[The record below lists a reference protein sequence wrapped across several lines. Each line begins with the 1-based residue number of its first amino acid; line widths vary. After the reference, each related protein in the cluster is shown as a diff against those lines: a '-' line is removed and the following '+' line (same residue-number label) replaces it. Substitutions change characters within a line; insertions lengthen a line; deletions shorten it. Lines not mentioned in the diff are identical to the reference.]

1 MPIVIIV
8 ITIIVIANDVGDNFK
23 YLPIIVFP
31 WYFLLPHDPFV
42 PFQQLHHMASIASK
56 KRWES
61 KSREKVFGSWVPRSW
76 NLLSNDLKEGSSVS
90 RGTVE
95 KKEMCRPIGKTIVTN
110 FKSFSGGDF

>member
-42 PFQQLHHMASIASK
+42 PFHQLHHIAYIAS
-56 KRWES
+56 R
-61 KSREKVFGSWVPRSW
+61 
-76 NLLSNDLKEGSSVS
+76 
-90 RGTVE
+90 
-95 KKEMCRPIGKTIVTN
+95 
-110 FKSFSGGDF
+110 

>member
-42 PFQQLHHMASIASK
+42 PFQQLHHMASITSRE
-56 KRWES
+56 RWES
-61 KSREKVFGSWVPRSW
+61 KSREKVFGGWVTRSQ
-76 NLLSNDLKEGSSVS
+76 NLLTKDLT
-90 RGTVE
+90 RGTLFPE
-95 KKEMCRPIGKTIVTN
+95 GQ
-110 FKSFSGGDF
+110 

>member
-42 PFQQLHHMASIASK
+42 PFQQLHHMASIESR

-61 KSREKVFGSWVPRSW
+61 KSREKVFGSRVPRSR
-76 NLLSNDLKEGSSVS
+76 NLLSKDLTRGALFPEGQ
-90 RGTVE
+90 
-95 KKEMCRPIGKTIVTN
+95 
-110 FKSFSGGDF
+110 

>member
-42 PFQQLHHMASIASK
+42 TFQQLHHMASIASK

-61 KSREKVFGSWVPRSW
+61 KSREKVFGSRVPRSR
-76 NLLSNDLKEGSSVS
+76 NLLSNDLTEGSSVS
-90 RGTVE
+90 CGTVDE
-95 KKEMCRPIGKTIVTN
+95 RDVSTN
-110 FKSFSGGDF
+110 WQDYCD